1 LRKTRHASS
10 GEIINPFTAD
20 LQKRLAAHSF
30 VLD

>member
-20 LQKRLAAHSF
+20 LKKRLAAHF
-30 VLD
+30 FEFD